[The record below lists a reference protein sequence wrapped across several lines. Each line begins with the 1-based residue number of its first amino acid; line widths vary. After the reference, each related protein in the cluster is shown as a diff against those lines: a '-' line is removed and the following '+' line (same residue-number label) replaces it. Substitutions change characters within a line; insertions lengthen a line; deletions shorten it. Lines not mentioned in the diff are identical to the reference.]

1 MRMLYFFDIC
11 RKRAFETNEAKKLKK
26 NRAAG
31 IILSMK
37 ILNYK
42 YFLYLIIITFSVNF
56 FADNASILKSLK
68 VDDGFKVEIFIDE
81 IDTPRQIAES
91 SGGNIFVGSRSSGK
105 ITVIDTN
112 KNTRVIAKGL
122 SNATG
127 VTYHK
132 GDLYFS
138 EVDSIWKISNIDNVL
153 KNSSAMPK
161 KVLVTDN
168 LPSDTWH
175 GWKWIDFGPDNKLYV
190 PVGAP
195 CNICNP
201 SMEAKYNF
209 DKRYASIMRLNGE
222 EWEHVARGVRNTVGF
237 DWHPKTNNL
246 YFGDNG
252 RDWMGDDMPA
262 CELNVVNEN
271 DSFYGY
277 PYKHAMN
284 VPDPEYSK
292 KIPND
297 MEEFIDPILELGAHV
312 APTGLSFYDG
322 DLFPAKYKNTL
333 FMTLHGSWNRSRKV
347 GYKVIAVH
355 FDEDGKLLYQKDFI
369 TGWLQKNNGQE
380 KVLGRP
386 ASVFQKSDGSILI
399 SDDGAN
405 IIYRVTYKNS

>member
-1 MRMLYFFDIC
+1 MY
-11 RKRAFETNEAKKLKK
+11 K
-26 NRAAG
+26 
-31 IILSMK
+31 
-37 ILNYK
+37 LNYK
-42 YFLYLIIITFSVNF
+42 FFLNLFVILSFAINGNSDSANIIKNLQVKEGFS
-56 FADNASILKSLK
+56 I
-68 VDDGFKVEIFIDE
+68 EIFVE
-81 IDTPRQIAES
+81 NIDTPRQIAES
-91 SGGNIFVGSRSSGK
+91 KAGNIFVGSRSGG
-105 ITVIDTN
+105 IINVIDRDMN
-112 KNTRVIAKGL
+112 IRVIARDL

-127 VTYHK
+127 VTYHN

-138 EVDSIWKISNIDNVL
+138 EVDKIWRISNIDEVL
-153 KNSSAMPK
+153 LNSDNIPK
-161 KVLVTDN
+161 KELVTNN

-175 GWKWIDFGPDNKLYV
+175 GWKWIDFGPDNMLYV

-201 SMEAKYNF
+201 SVEEKYNF
-209 DKRYASIMRLNGE
+209 DKRYASIMRLNGS
-222 EWEHVARGVRNTVGF
+222 EWEYVARGVRNTVGF
-237 DWHPKTNNL
+237 DWHPHTKNL

-262 CELNVVNEN
+262 CELNVVLEE

-277 PYKHAMN
+277 PYKHAN
-284 VPDPEYSK
+284 DVLDPKYSK
-292 KIPND
+292 DISKNS
-297 MEEFIDPILELGAHV
+297 EKFVDPILELGAHV

-322 DLFPAKYKNTL
+322 DHFPENYKNTL

-355 FDEDGKLLYQKDFI
+355 FDNDGKLLFQEDFI
-369 TGWLQKNNGQE
+369 TGWLQRKNDQD

-405 IIYRVTYKNS
+405 VIYRVTYKKS